1 MAAVGQITDEPQFC
15 DGLGPSKPMTMS
27 AERVGTKTRVCLW
40 AVGPG
45 ADNWAVGET
54 IGDRYEVIAP
64 QIWQDTQPDTPPAT
78 PDTLPESVLPYLH
91 AHRCRVHVPGVYDVV
106 EQSGKKPPLILLEN
120 APIDARS
127 GELYPSLT
135 NRWTTVS
142 AARQM
147 SWLWQ
152 LWQLWQVLTPLGVA
166 ASLLDAKNVR
176 VEGWRLR
183 LLRLIPAATPT
194 LDQLA
199 QSWAPLIESAQ
210 PEIALALASVQQG
223 MMSGELSPEQLTIDL
238 NYLLLKE
245 SAPYRPRFQVAGNT
259 HAGPHQSR
267 NEDACYPVG
276 ELSAIPTPRIAIVCD
291 GVGGHEAGEVASQI
305 VVRSLQPQVQGLLA
319 ESGHDENAIPPQ
331 VVAQQI
337 EAAIR
342 VVNDLVNTQND
353 LQSRSDRQ
361 RMGTTLVMAVV
372 VPQRLKTAH
381 GWIQVDELYL
391 AQVGDSRAY
400 WITPDYCHQLTVDD
414 DIAGRE
420 TLAGRAFYSALRER
434 PEASSLTQAIGTR
447 SSHYLTPHVQR
458 LTLDE
463 EGVLLLCSDGL
474 SDNHQVEKA
483 WANYIGLITKGI
495 ISLQAAV
502 DSWIELANQKNGHD
516 NVAVTLMHVKPFFD
530 KVYSAM
536 PETADEPEA
545 PGEDELTD
553 ASKALLY
560 GEEDAAAPTPA
571 TSEGAPKAMIP
582 RWWIITVA
590 AGILFFAGLIG
601 WWVAGQLAPNPVE
614 NEIESVE

>member
-1 MAAVGQITDEPQFC
+1 
-15 DGLGPSKPMTMS
+15 MTMS

-54 IGDRYEVIAP
+54 IGDRYEVIAS
-64 QIWQDTQPDTPPAT
+64 QIWQDTQPETSPAT
-78 PDTLPESVLPYLH
+78 PDTLPESILPYLK
-91 AHRCRVHVPGVYDVV
+91 AHRCRVHVPGVYDIV
-106 EQSGKKPPLILLEN
+106 EQPGKKPPLILLEN
-120 APIDARS
+120 APINPRS
-127 GELYPSLT
+127 GELFPTLNSQ
-135 NRWTTVS
+135 WTTVS

-147 SWLWQ
+147 SWIWQ

-166 ASLLDAKNVR
+166 TSLLNAENIR
-176 VEGWRLR
+176 VEGWRIR
-183 LLRLIPAATPT
+183 LLQFNQDATAPK
-194 LDQLA
+194 LKDLA
-199 QSWAPLIESAQ
+199 QSWESLIESAQ
-210 PEIALALASVQQG
+210 PAIALALASVKQG
-223 MMSGELSPEQLTIDL
+223 MVTGDLSSDQLTVDL

-245 SAPYRPRFQVAGNT
+245 SAPYRPRFLVAGDT
-259 HAGPHQSR
+259 HPGPQQSR

-276 ELSAIPTPRIAIVCD
+276 ELPAIPTPRIAVVCD

-372 VPQRLKTAH
+372 VPQRLKTPH
-381 GWIQVDELYL
+381 GWIQVDELYI

-420 TLAGRAFYSALRER
+420 TLAGRAFYTALRDR
-434 PEASSLTQAIGTR
+434 PEAGSLTQAIGTR

-458 LTLDE
+458 FTLDE

-474 SDNHQVEKA
+474 SDNQQIEKA

-495 ISLQAAV
+495 ISLQSAV

-536 PETADEPEA
+536 PEPPTEEVPSTD
-545 PGEDELTD
+545 DDLTD

-560 GEEDAAAPTPA
+560 GEEAAASAAPPIT
-571 TSEGAPKAMIP
+571 TEGAPKAVIP
-582 RWWIITVA
+582 RWWVITVA
-590 AGILFFAGLIG
+590 SGILFFAGLVG
-601 WWVAGQLAPNPVE
+601 WWVAGQLAPLPAD